1 MTIINRRTFT
11 AERGKLQEAI
21 ELLREAAKG
30 SRYPYRICSSYYGAF
45 DDIALEVEFESIAQM
60 EEAWAEI
67 NAQLEMAELMTQW
80 YAATKS
86 GGANEVWILEAQS

>member
-1 MTIINRRTFT
+1 MTIINRRMFV
-11 AERGKLQEAI
+11 AERGKSQEAI
-21 ELLREAAKG
+21 ELLCQTAKG

-45 DDIALEVEFESIAQM
+45 DAIALEVEFESIAQM

-67 NAQLEMAELMTQW
+67 NAQPGMAEFMTQW

-86 GGANEVWILEAQS
+86 GGANEVWILEVQS